1 MTKTEIREV
10 LLLIGDMRADREFV
24 YSHGNVE
31 NRAKADKMYHE
42 AVELATDG
50 LYRAL
55 NQPFED
61 QLRANL
67 GKVWGFK

>member
-1 MTKTEIREV
+1 MTKTDIRD
-10 LLLIGDMRADREFV
+10 LLLELGDMRADAEFV
-24 YSHGNVE
+24 KANGTAAD
-31 NRAKADKMYHE
+31 RAKVTKMYHE

>member
-42 AVELATDG
+42 AVETCVDG
-50 LYRAL
+50 LY
-55 NQPFED
+55 NEINKPFED
-61 QLRANL
+61 QLKANL
-67 GKVWGFK
+67 GKVWGF